1 MSKREIISCFPE
13 VLPKY
18 FIYMLYFA
26 LLYSEKQKR
35 SVFLDYDRKKT
46 YILRF
51 IRKDRRAFV
60 WLFPIMQKSDLKAR
74 SDLYDELCSKR

>member
-26 LLYSEKQKR
+26 LLYSEK
-35 SVFLDYDRKKT
+35 
-46 YILRF
+46 
-51 IRKDRRAFV
+51 
-60 WLFPIMQKSDLKAR
+60 
-74 SDLYDELCSKR
+74 

>member
-18 FIYMLYFA
+18 LMYMLRFA
-26 LLYSEKQKR
+26 LLYSERQKR
-35 SVFLDYDRKKT
+35 SVFLDYDRKKS

-51 IRKDRRAFV
+51 TQKDRRAFV
-60 WLFPIMQKSDLKAR
+60 
-74 SDLYDELCSKR
+74 